1 MDWTFEL
8 FKQVAQ
14 NKACE
19 FEGKE
24 KYAEKNADESIS
36 NTNQMKFLHIFIS
49 KFHACIYSQ
58 KLLGFK

>member
-49 KFHACIYSQ
+49 KFHACIYS
-58 KLLGFK
+58 